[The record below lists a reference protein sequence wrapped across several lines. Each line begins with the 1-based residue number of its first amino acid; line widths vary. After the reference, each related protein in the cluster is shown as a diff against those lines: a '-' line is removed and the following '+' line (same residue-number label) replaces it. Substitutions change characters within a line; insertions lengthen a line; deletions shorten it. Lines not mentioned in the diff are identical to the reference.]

1 MGIKSLKIILTQKCA
16 LAINERKLSN
26 YRGMTIG
33 IDISIF
39 LYKYLYNNDD
49 HLEGLTRLTLRLL
62 KNNITP
68 VFVFDGK
75 PPAEKSD
82 TLKIRREKRDF
93 LNIKK
98 EIFNYYSNID
108 KSQFNNFDNFE
119 ENIQQYINDNY
130 DSTDFKLNNADM
142 KLLFEKSNEELKEE
156 YDKIVKK
163 IIYVKQSHI
172 DNAMQLFNLF
182 GVSYIQSPGEA
193 ETLMA
198 VLCKDGYIDGCISED
213 TDILANGGT
222 LFLRNFNASGSTIEE
237 YCLQGILSCLNFTYD
252 QFVDLC
258 ILCGCD
264 YTTKI
269 NSLGPINS
277 YKLVSE
283 YNNIETILEQFRT
296 NSKYMNKYK
305 IPENFDYVKARE
317 LFKNPILEED
327 YRVITE
333 NIYDKTKMKIPQL
346 EALKSFLKDTKLND
360 KYFKEIDKSLMNYYL
375 DIDNI
380 NSINNINK
388 SLEISNKNNKKITDF
403 FEIKK

>member
-1 MGIKSLKIILTQKCA
+1 MGIKNLKVILTQKCA

-49 HLEGLTRLTLRLL
+49 HLEGLTRLVLRLL

-68 VFVFDGK
+68 VFIFDGK

-82 TLKIRREKRDF
+82 TLKVRREKRDF

-108 KSQFNNFDNFE
+108 KSEFNNFEKFE
-119 ENIQQYINDNY
+119 ENIKEYISENY
-130 DSTDFKLNNADM
+130 DSSDFKLNINDT
-142 KLLFEKSNEELKEE
+142 KLLFEKSNTELKEE

-172 DNAMQLFNLF
+172 ESAMKLFDLF
-182 GVSYIQSPGEA
+182 GISYIQAPSEA

-198 VLCKDGYIDGCISED
+198 VLCKDGFIDGCISED

-222 LFLRNFNASGSTIEE
+222 LFLRNFNASSSTIEE

-252 QFVDLC
+252 QFVDMC

-264 YTTKI
+264 YMPKI
-269 NSLGPINS
+269 NSLGPVNA
-277 YKLVSE
+277 YKFVNE
-283 YNNIETILEQFRT
+283 YKNIETILEEFKK
-296 NSKYMNKYK
+296 NPKYMNKYK
-305 IPENFDYVKARE
+305 IPENFDYVKARD
-317 LFKNPILEED
+317 LFKNPVLEED
-327 YRVITE
+327 YKNITE
-333 NIYDKTKMKIPQL
+333 NIHNKIKIRHPDLENLKT
-346 EALKSFLKDTKLND
+346 FLKDTKLNE
-360 KYFKEIDKSLMNYYL
+360 KYIKEIDQNLMNYYL

-380 NSINNINK
+380 NNINK
-388 SLEISNKNNKKITDF
+388 ASEANKINNQKITDF
-403 FEIKK
+403 FSKK